1 MAGSGSE
8 SFTSTSANPELIPHG
23 PEEEMAVQ
31 LAFHRSREEAH
42 ATQRSHSFR

>member
-8 SFTSTSANPELIPHG
+8 SYTSKSVDPELISRD

-31 LAFHRSREEAH
+31 LTLRLSREEA
-42 ATQRSHSFR
+42 A